1 MLIDALSLLSPSV
14 ALADD
19 GTAQEQAEP
28 VEPDSV
34 EGETASQVVAV
45 DAAQVADFMTW
56 GASVLGLQMVTA
68 AVLLAVLGALVGRE
82 LFGGLRP

>member
-1 MLIDALSLLSPSV
+1 MLSDAFSLLSPSV
-14 ALADD
+14 AYADD
-19 GTAQEQAEP
+19 GTADA
-28 VEPDSV
+28 VAPDSV
-34 EGETASQVVAV
+34 EGAPSPQVVAV

-56 GASVLGLQMVTA
+56 GASVLGLQMVTV